1 MKYLLLSQGEEYAKE
16 LSAAMWLL
24 TRPSGN
30 DSTKYYVDWHVHAD
44 GRVALC
50 VYDETQPIH
59 SDCDSAAFCE
69 VIADSVTV
77 EEGGAIEAAINA
89 SKGGRMS
96 FLDVCLKTPSLSN
109 NLRTTAQMDDDGW
122 FPTDEIL

>member
-1 MKYLLLSQGEEYAKE
+1 MKYLLLSQDEKYAKE
-16 LSAAMWLL
+16 LAAAMWLL

-59 SDCDSAAFCE
+59 PDCDSAAFCK
-69 VIADSVTV
+69 VISDSVTDQELAV
-77 EEGGAIEAAINA
+77 IESSIDA
-89 SKGGRMS
+89 SKGEHMS
-96 FLDVCLKTPSLSN
+96 FLDVCLNIPSLSN
-109 NLRTTAQMDDDGW
+109 NLRTTAQMEADGW
-122 FPTDEIL
+122 FPTDVTP